1 MIAPLLSVPASAPTI
16 ARRANHSLT
25 NRRPAARY
33 VLESIPVSTDS
44 ITGST
49 AIQIAASVEVAV
61 RQGRLA
67 PGDRL
72 PTIRGLAGDLGVS
85 PATVAAAYARLR
97 GRGVVTARGRGGT
110 AVAPRP
116 PLPVQV
122 AAPPAGVRDLTLG
135 YGDPSLLP
143 PLDVA
148 LGLVDRRHHLYGE
161 EPVLLELAELA
172 EGLLR
177 SEGVPASAL
186 AVVNGALDG
195 VERILDA
202 HLRPGDRVAVE
213 DPGYPPAFDLA
224 RALGFELE
232 PVPVDDDGMEP
243 DALERALGRGAAAVI
258 TSLRAQN
265 PTGAAAGAERV
276 AALRAVLDRHPG
288 ALLIEDDHAG
298 PVAGPAG
305 TTLAGPDRPRWAH
318 VLSVSKWLGPD
329 LRVAGDHGQGP
340 GPPVARARLGEPRL
354 AAPGGGA
361 VVGAGD
367 GRPAGACPPDL
378 CHPPAGAA
386 ARAGGGGHRQP
397 RALRH
402 ERLGA
407 GGGRERRRAAPA
419 GGRLG
424 GPRGRAVPPALR
436 PRHPRHRLHPRPR
449 RSPNPRPRRRQR
461 PLPPPPNPPHLTP
474 PTPAPQ
480 RRPPRAARP
489 APGATPTWPAP
500 RCSGHLC
507 PQRRERAFQRG
518 RRRAAYFVPGC
529 SDCRARRL
537 RAKRSRHDRQHPRPA
552 PHGTAR
558 GCRGQDAGPGP

>member
-1 MIAPLLSVPASAPTI
+1 M
-16 ARRANHSLT
+16 
-25 NRRPAARY
+25 
-33 VLESIPVSTDS
+33 STDS

-148 LGLVDRRHHLYGE
+148 LSLVDRRHHLYGE

-329 LRVAGDHGQGP
+329 LRVAVVAGDATTTARVQGRQLLGP
-340 GPPVARARLGEPRL
+340 GWVSHVSQLLVAALWS
-354 AAPGGGA
+354 APGT
-361 VVGAGD
+361 
-367 GRPAGACPPDL
+367 
-378 CHPPAGAA
+378 AA
-386 ARAGGGGHRQP
+386 LLEHARQTYATRL
-397 RALRH
+397 RALR
-402 ERLGA
+402 
-407 GGGRERRRAAPA
+407 RALAEEGIA
-419 GGRLG
+419 S
-424 GPRGRAVPPALR
+424 RGRSGMNVWVPVGAESVAVQHLLADGWAVRAGEPFRLRSGPGIRVTASTLDPAEAPTLAR
-436 PRHPRHRLHPRPR
+436 AVASALSPRHRT
-449 RSPNPRPRRRQR
+449 
-461 PLPPPPNPPHLTP
+461 HLT
-474 PTPAPQ
+474 
-480 RRPPRAARP
+480 
-489 APGATPTWPAP
+489 
-500 RCSGHLC
+500 
-507 PQRRERAFQRG
+507 
-518 RRRAAYFVPGC
+518 
-529 SDCRARRL
+529 
-537 RAKRSRHDRQHPRPA
+537 
-552 PHGTAR
+552 
-558 GCRGQDAGPGP
+558 